1 MDGGIFGGN
10 AKNVGGIWVTLGL
23 YHPKFM
29 SQSDHFQDNLALPWL
44 LKGVNPDAPRCG
56 AHARSTGEPCK
67 AKALPNGRCRNHGGM
82 STGPKTLEGRN
93 AISKASRQRM
103 ASGGKEKALAGL
115 RAWLDAGGREK
126 RSKQM
131 AWRHWKRNP
140 LYTFFGI
147 IPSHL
152 R

>member
-1 MDGGIFGGN
+1 
-10 AKNVGGIWVTLGL
+10 
-23 YHPKFM
+23 M
-29 SQSDHFQDNLALPWL
+29 SDPNHLPDKSVALLPWMQASFR
-44 LKGVNPDAPRCG
+44 KPIYARCG

-67 AKALPNGRCRNHGGM
+67 AKALPNGRCRNHGGL
-82 STGPKTLEGRN
+82 STGPKTPEGRK
-93 AISKASRQRM
+93 AIAQASRQRM

-115 RAWLDAGGREK
+115 KAWLDAGGREK

-131 AWRHWKRNP
+131 AWRHWRRNP

-147 IPSHL
+147 VPERL

>member
-1 MDGGIFGGN
+1 
-10 AKNVGGIWVTLGL
+10 
-23 YHPKFM
+23 M
-29 SQSDHFQDNLALPWL
+29 SQTDHRQDNLHLPWL
-44 LKGVNPDAPRCG
+44 LNGANPDAPRCG
-56 AHARSTGEPCK
+56 AHARSTGEPCR
-67 AKALPNGRCRNHGGM
+67 AKALPNGRCRNHGGL
-82 STGPKTLEGRN
+82 STGPKTPEGRK
-93 AISKASRQRM
+93 AISQASRQRM

-131 AWRHWKRNP
+131 AWRHWKRNT

-147 IPSHL
+147 VPSHL